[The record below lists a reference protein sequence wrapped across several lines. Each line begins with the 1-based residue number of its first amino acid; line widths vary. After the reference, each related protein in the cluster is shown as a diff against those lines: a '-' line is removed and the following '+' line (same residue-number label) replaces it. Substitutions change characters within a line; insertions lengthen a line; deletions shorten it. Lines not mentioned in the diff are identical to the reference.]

1 MKTKPLDICYQKHY
15 YPAIGK
21 IYKDYNIRGG
31 DTQRFEEMWLDR
43 VRSYPGVDAAQPRQQ
58 SNIQWWNKSQGSRQH
73 GKKKKKKAFLPWR
86 VIEVEPQYQEKNSD
100 CQEVNGLVYA
110 QWKLSVKETY

>member
-1 MKTKPLDICYQKHY
+1 MQHNQGSSLIFSGET
-15 YPAIGK
+15 
-21 IYKDYNIRGG
+21 
-31 DTQRFEEMWLDR
+31 R
-43 VRSYPGVDAAQPRQQ
+43 VRVAG
-58 SNIQWWNKSQGSRQH
+58 NME
-73 GKKKKKKAFLPWR
+73 KKKKKKAFLPWR

>member
-1 MKTKPLDICYQKHY
+1 MLSKTLPSS
-15 YPAIGK
+15 IGK

-58 SNIQWWNKSQGSRQH
+58 SNIQW
-73 GKKKKKKAFLPWR
+73 
-86 VIEVEPQYQEKNSD
+86 
-100 CQEVNGLVYA
+100 
-110 QWKLSVKETY
+110 